1 MKHVFRTSILW
12 LSVALLALAACGGG
26 AKAEPT
32 PPTIHYGEDICAFCG
47 MIISEE
53 RHAAAYVTEGGHAHT
68 FDDIGDMVKAHLE
81 TEEEVLAF
89 FVHDYEDE
97 AWIRAETAQYV
108 LSDRLTTPMASGV
121 AAFTSSQKAQTLAS
135 ELQGQVLT
143 FAELLS
149 HYRQMAPM
157 TMGQGEG
164 HLPYDQ

>member
-1 MKHVFRTSILW
+1 MKHVFRTIILW
-12 LSVALLALAACGGG
+12 LSVVLALPLVGCAGA
-26 AKAEPT
+26 AKAEPA
-32 PPTIHYGEDICAFCG
+32 PPIIHYGEDSCAFCG

-53 RHAAAYVTEGGHAHT
+53 RYAAAYVTEGGHGHS

-108 LSDRLTTPMASGV
+108 LSDRLATPMASGV
-121 AAFTSSQKAQTLAS
+121 AAFISSQKAQALAA

-143 FAELLS
+143 FDELLS
-149 HYRQMAPM
+149 HYRKMAP
-157 TMGQGEG
+157 
-164 HLPYDQ
+164 